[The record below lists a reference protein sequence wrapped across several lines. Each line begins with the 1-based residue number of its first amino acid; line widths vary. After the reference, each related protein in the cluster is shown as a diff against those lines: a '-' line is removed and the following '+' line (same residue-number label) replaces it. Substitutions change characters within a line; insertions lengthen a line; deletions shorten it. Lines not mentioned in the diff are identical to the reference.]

1 MDEQFEQDIRDIRI
15 KAIETI
21 IEYLYYDEKK
31 HFEETTGFEGE
42 EEDLIIKIHNAI
54 IEGDWGEIADGEF
67 HIFRYLTTIAFWSRL
82 EERLRRNTYGE

>member
-15 KAIETI
+15 KVIETV

-31 HFEETTGFEGE
+31 HFEEVTGFEGE

-54 IEGDWGEIADGEF
+54 IDGDWGEILDGEF

-82 EERLRRNTYGE
+82 EEQLRRNTYGE

>member
-1 MDEQFEQDIRDIRI
+1 MDEQFEQDIKDIRNESI
-15 KAIETI
+15 QTI

-31 HFEETTGFEGE
+31 HFEEITGFDGD

-54 IEGDWGEIADGEF
+54 IDGDWGEILDGEH

-82 EERLRRNTYGE
+82 EEQLRRNTYGE

>member
-15 KAIETI
+15 KAIETV

-31 HFEETTGFEGE
+31 HFEEVTGFEGE

-54 IEGDWGEIADGEF
+54 IDGDWGEILDGEF

-82 EERLRRNTYGE
+82 EEQLRRNTYGE